1 MTLQIVRSRIPVL
14 SVAGAERADVA
25 WGFVHEAVADHLVFA
40 LEAFA
45 AGGAGAALDW
55 AVVRAGL
62 GVDVCMGAG
71 GELVSVGAFDWVGKG
86 KGFIFGGNELEQVL
100 RLEGCGGT
108 AGVIAFEAACSV
120 SGDVCDLWD

>member
-1 MTLQIVRSRIPVL
+1 MTLQVIRSRIPVL

-45 AGGAGAALDW
+45 AGGARAALDW

-62 GVDVCMGAG
+62 GVDVCMGAR
-71 GELVSVGAFDWVGKG
+71 GELVSIGALV
-86 KGFIFGGNELEQVL
+86 
-100 RLEGCGGT
+100 RLERERFYFLGKTNLRRYCVWKG
-108 AGVIAFEAACSV
+108 AAV
-120 SGDVCDLWD
+120 QPG